1 MQSLAFYEG
10 VIMKILVFSDTH
22 GDVTKM
28 ERAIRSH
35 SDAEVIIH
43 CGDGEMDV
51 EYAKRNFPDRAFLN
65 VKGNCD
71 WGSSHDPT
79 LEITLEGKKIFVTHG
94 HLYNA
99 KMGLQNLIYAGKE
112 KNADIVLYG
121 HTHISMNEYIDG
133 MYVMNP
139 GSCHGYGATYGI
151 IDISDKGILTNIA
164 SAK

>member
-1 MQSLAFYEG
+1 
-10 VIMKILVFSDTH
+10 
-22 GDVTKM
+22 M

-35 SDAEVIIH
+35 SDAEAIIH

-71 WGSSHDPT
+71 WGSSLDPT

>member
-1 MQSLAFYEG
+1 
-10 VIMKILVFSDTH
+10 MKILVFSDTH

-35 SDAEVIIH
+35 SDAEAIIH
-43 CGDGEMDV
+43 CGDGETDV
-51 EYAKRNFPDRAFLN
+51 EYVKRNFPDRAFLN

-71 WGSSHDPT
+71 WGSSLDPT

-121 HTHISMNEYIDG
+121 HTHISMN
-133 MYVMNP
+133 
-139 GSCHGYGATYGI
+139 
-151 IDISDKGILTNIA
+151 
-164 SAK
+164 